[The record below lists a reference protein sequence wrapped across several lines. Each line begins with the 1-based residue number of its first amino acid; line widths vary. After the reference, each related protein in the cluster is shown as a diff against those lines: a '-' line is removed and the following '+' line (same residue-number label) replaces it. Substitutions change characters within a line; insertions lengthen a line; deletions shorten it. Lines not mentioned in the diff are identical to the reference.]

1 MKNLLN
7 LESPLMQMLT
17 RIGDLILLNVL
28 FLICCIPVVTA
39 GASIAALHKMT
50 QEIVYETDS
59 STVKGFFRAF
69 RANFKQATAVWLVV
83 CVVTAS
89 LICDYL
95 LIITF
100 FSGSEAVKWML
111 ILLAVLAVL
120 VVCVA
125 AYMFPLLVRYENKLR
140 NHLTN
145 AVILAIIKLP
155 RTLGMLAL
163 IAMPLII
170 LTLDLNMFLQ
180 TLIFWIFIG
189 FAFTTYMQTNLLKAV
204 FTELEGGKDAVKVGN

>member
-28 FLICCIPVVTA
+28 FLICCVPVITA
-39 GASIAALHKMT
+39 GASLAALHKMT

-69 RANFKQATAVWLVV
+69 RANFKQATVVWLVILLV
-83 CVVTAS
+83 AVS
-89 LICDYL
+89 LFCDYL

-100 FSGSEAVKWML
+100 FSGSQAVKWMFV
-111 ILLAVLAVL
+111 LLAVLAVL
-120 VVCVA
+120 VSCIC
-125 AYMFPLLVRYENKLR
+125 AYMIPLLVRYENKLR
-140 NHLTN
+140 QHMNN
-145 AVILAIIKLP
+145 AIILSAIKLP
-155 RTLGMLAL
+155 RTIAL
-163 IAMPLII
+163 LVMIYLPIII
-170 LTLDLNMFLQ
+170 LTLDLNVFLQ

-189 FAFTTYMQTNLLKAV
+189 FAFTTYMQTIILKPV
-204 FTELEGGKDAVKVGN
+204 FAELEKGNDSVRVGM

>member
-39 GASIAALHKMT
+39 GASIAALHRMT

-204 FTELEGGKDAVKVGN
+204 FTELEGGKDAVKVGI

>member
-28 FLICCIPVVTA
+28 FLICCIPVITA

-59 STVKGFFRAF
+59 STDKGFFRAF

-204 FTELEGGKDAVKVGN
+204 FTELEGGKDAVKVGI